1 MKRRAGPRSKMEK
14 ETPELPSDIQELQ
27 VVAEEEPSKLK
38 NFFDVP
44 SQQSDPDW
52 IQLSA
57 ADMSKGGL
65 IDGTIAE
72 PANCGQAAT
81 LENVETEPTRSEE
94 KTAVPMAACV
104 EPTGYEELPDVPLA
118 ACFEPTG
125 YEELPDVPWAACIE
139 IESHLI
145 SRELPVSPRVDGV
158 GSVQAIV
165 TMQGDDV

>member
-65 IDGTIAE
+65 KDGTIVE

-118 ACFEPTG
+118 AC
-125 YEELPDVPWAACIE
+125 IE

-158 GSVQAIV
+158 GSIQAIV